1 MSRVDLK
8 ANLSPPLSEARLARQ
23 YAAIRA
29 RAPAAPRWN
38 SGSWRGGLGW
48 AAAAMATALLAVVL
62 VGSRTRA
69 ARTGGLVDQTV
80 LESGPAD
87 PVRVTLGDGSRLE
100 LNPSSRAR
108 LTSARPT
115 AIRVDLERGGVE
127 VEATHVE
134 GRTFVVGAGAYEVSV
149 VGTHFAVTR
158 DDGGRVAVRVDRGIV
173 EVTATTGESRGESRR
188 LGAGEQ
194 WSGLDGPTARPVV
207 EEAVAVPAP
216 VPTAAGAPVLEA
228 SESSPGPTNV
238 AAVAPRDDGTR
249 RAPAPQDARDAKQ
262 LFDEAQRA
270 RTSAHPDEAARAF
283 DRLRRAFPH
292 DPRAA
297 LAAFELGRLRLDVLG
312 DPRGAEE
319 ALRDALALGPSSPF
333 REDAEARHVE
343 ALGRMGDSSGCEL
356 ARSAYLARWPKGTY
370 RRAVEL
376 CCGTR

>member
-29 RAPAAPRWN
+29 RAPATARWS

-48 AAAAMATALLAVVL
+48 AAAAMATALLVVVL
-62 VGSRTRA
+62 IGTRTHA

-87 PVRVTLGDGSRLE
+87 RVKVTLGDGSRLE
-100 LNPSSRAR
+100 LNPSTRAR

-134 GRTFVVGAGAYEVSV
+134 GRTFVVGSGAYEVSV

-173 EVTATTGESRGESRR
+173 EVTAVNGESRGAIRR

-194 WSGLDGPTARPVV
+194 WSGLDGPDTRPVSDPLPP
-207 EEAVAVPAP
+207 AVATATGTPAAE
-216 VPTAAGAPVLEA
+216 TT
-228 SESSPGPTNV
+228 ESAPGPVNTG
-238 AAVAPRDDGTR
+238 AVAPRDESTGR
-249 RAPAPQDARDAKQ
+249 RAPAPQDARDARQ

-270 RTSAHPDEAARAF
+270 RTSGHPDDAARAF

-292 DPRAA
+292 DARAA
-297 LAAFELGRLRLDVLG
+297 LAAFELGRLRLDILG

-343 ALGRMGDSSGCEL
+343 ALGRMGDSSGCDL
-356 ARSAYLARWPKGTY
+356 ARDAYLARWPRGTY

-376 CCGTR
+376 CCAAR